1 MTTLAE
7 KFKLLDSLRWNKLE
21 RSRYCSSLTIPSLLP
36 PEGYTE
42 QQQLPQPFSSVASRG
57 VTAMAS
63 RMLSAL
69 LPLND
74 MPFFKFE
81 LSTGEEGDFEIEA
94 YLEKLSYQVYQKLAG
109 GNLRE
114 TIYQALQ
121 HLIVIGDVML
131 IMEDDMNFR
140 VIRLDRY
147 VCRRNVYGDVE
158 EVVYVEYESIDTD
171 NMDPAMLVSSMGS
184 MEFKKGY
191 KEIYNCVKKKED
203 KWMVYKEDSEGNS
216 IEGGEYVVKPFVF
229 LRWAGVPGENYG
241 RSHCEDMIGD
251 IKSLEGFTEGLI
263 NGISAASLFW
273 MGVDP
278 TGITEIDDIAGSGSG
293 AFINSRQNEVFTISP
308 AATMNPQIQATQQGV
323 QVLRGEVGKAF
334 LMDSAS
340 IPQGERVTATAV
352 RMVGQELENVL
363 GGAFSSIARD
373 LMVPVVSRCVYVMI
387 DNGEIDDRLKEMFI
401 SDEGVLNVVVVTGLQ
416 ALSRDSDLQKLMQM
430 GEMVRNLPEQAAAMF
445 KWDEYGKALITS
457 LGFAA
462 DQWIKDEE
470 QVKQEQME
478 MAQAQTDMA
487 GKAQS
492 SQMVNQAVTEGTLQA
507 AMGDLEQTGGAN
519 IQQAMK
525 QAQGG

>member
-21 RSRYCSSLTIPSLLP
+21 RARYCSSLSIPSLLP

-57 VTAMAS
+57 VSSMAS

-81 LSTGEEGDFEIEA
+81 LSTGEESEFEINE
-94 YLEKLSYQVYQKLAG
+94 YLESLSYQVYNKLSS

-121 HLIVIGDVML
+121 HLIVVGDVML

-140 VIRLDRY
+140 IIRLDRY
-147 VCRRNVYGDVE
+147 VCRRDVYGDIE
-158 EVVYVEYESIDTD
+158 EVVYIEYESLDMD
-171 NMDPAMLVSSMGS
+171 DMDPNVATTSM
-184 MEFKKGY
+184 MEQEYKKGY
-191 KEIYNCVKKKED
+191 KEIYNCVKKKGDVWEE
-203 KWMVYKEDSEGNS
+203 YKEDAEGNS
-216 IEGGEYVVKPFVF
+216 MGGGEYIVKPFVF
-229 LRWAGVPGENYG
+229 LRWSGIPGENYG

-263 NGISAASLFW
+263 NGISASSLFW

-293 AFINSRQNEVFTISP
+293 SFVNSRLNEVFTISP
-308 AATMNPQIQATQQGV
+308 AQTMNPQIQATQSGV
-323 QVLRGEVGKAF
+323 QILRQEVGKAF

-340 IPQGERVTATAV
+340 MPRGERVTATAV
-352 RMVGQELENVL
+352 RMIGQELENVL

-373 LMVPVVSRCVYVMI
+373 LMVPIVSRCVYVMI
-387 DNGEIDDRLKEMFI
+387 TNGEVDERLKEMFT
-401 SDEGVLNVVVVTGLQ
+401 SDKGVLNVAIVTGLQ

-430 GEMVRNLPEQAAAMF
+430 GEMVRNLPEPAAAMF
-445 KWDEYGKALITS
+445 RWDAYGKALITS
-457 LGFAA
+457 LGFSP
-462 DQWIKDEE
+462 DKWIKDEE
-470 QVKQEQME
+470 AVKAEQMQ
-478 MAQAQTDMA
+478 MAQAQSQIQ
-487 GKAQS
+487 GQAQNQ
-492 SQMVNQAVTEGTLQA
+492 QMVNQAMTQGALQA
-507 AMGDLEQTGGAN
+507 AMQDIEQTGGAN
-519 IQQAMK
+519 VQAAMQ